1 MHKLW
6 PVGLGAVLL
15 ASAGCAHRSDTKTLV
30 IHDTFTQCVT
40 PNLDRY
46 FNGAAHCNPGDR
58 EGLVCVLPDGKK
70 EYAGDQAAFD
80 SCEKRGGHTE

>member
-1 MHKLW
+1 MWKLW
-6 PVGLGAVLL
+6 LFGLSGLLL
-15 ASAGCAHRSDTKTLV
+15 AGCTHDPGAETII

-40 PNLDRY
+40 PNLVRY
-46 FNGAAHCNPGDR
+46 FNGASHCNPGDR

-70 EYAGDQAAFD
+70 EYAGDQPAFD